1 MAPRLHDRAAGKGR
15 QMQRVSVVDK
25 PEWSSLDCGFGVPRV
40 GVRRINDRSLW
51 TGRTTSSD
59 LRISISSDT
68 DIVIARQQG
77 KALAIAMN
85 FSLTDSAFI
94 ATTVS
99 ELARALL
106 SHTVRGEIWLHQV
119 YEPQRVGV
127 IIVARDPIARDA
139 ANAGM
144 GRLAF
149 EAVAALA
156 TRALEALAGGPLT
169 QHRALA
175 CELDILRA
183 EASIRAGDVVAG
195 KERCVR
201 ASATARDIGSP
212 ALAARAALAYGAH
225 VVSGSVD
232 PTMVTLLRDALESLG
247 GPGTAPTHARERALV
262 MARLAAAMM
271 PPTSA
276 TSSAVCVAF
285 KVRNGLVK
293 AMILKRVSAAAA

>member
-1 MAPRLHDRAAGKGR
+1 MMAPRLHDRAAGKGR

-139 ANAGM
+139 ANDC
-144 GRLAF
+144 RS
-149 EAVAALA
+149 
-156 TRALEALAGGPLT
+156 GGT
-169 QHRALA
+169 
-175 CELDILRA
+175 
-183 EASIRAGDVVAG
+183 
-195 KERCVR
+195 
-201 ASATARDIGSP
+201 P
-212 ALAARAALAYGAH
+212 ALALPDVFRL
-225 VVSGSVD
+225 VD
-232 PTMVTLLRDALESLG
+232 DFHIGFEAG
-247 GPGTAPTHARERALV
+247 QGTTI
-262 MARLAAAMM
+262 
-271 PPTSA
+271 TA
-276 TSSAVCVAF
+276 TKWC
-285 KVRNGLVK
+285 R
-293 AMILKRVSAAAA
+293 RR